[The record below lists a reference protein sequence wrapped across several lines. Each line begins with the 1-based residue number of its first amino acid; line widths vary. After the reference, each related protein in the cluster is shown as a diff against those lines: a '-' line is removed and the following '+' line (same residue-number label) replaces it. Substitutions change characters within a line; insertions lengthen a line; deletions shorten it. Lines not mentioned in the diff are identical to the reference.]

1 MRRNIEIIAPNSLK
15 NFSLPNHLE
24 EIGEEDEEIKDKENI
39 NYIPLMRVNTSNST
53 SINKEKEY
61 IHNILNPTLS
71 NINNEIPNEFDEFKV
86 ENNNNN
92 DKNIFTHKKNSSIN
106 VLRNKKGSFSKL
118 FRNNKIIYI
127 KKRNNDVKDIRESRS
142 NKIIKKDFF
151 QENETELKEKEIIKE
166 IKESVICYICL
177 MKIEKPRICPNCN
190 KIACEQCLKNWFDKG
205 NNNCGYC
212 RAALSFDKMVSVP
225 IINNVVDLIDTIS
238 SKNKAKKMQTCYT
251 KIKKNLKKF
260 DLINDVIK
268 EEICESNNNDI
279 MGNSINIECLKRINN
294 NNELIYLNK
303 NKNNISHSTHN
314 PYNSMLI
321 ESKSKDLSNEEF
333 CQKHPDQPLFYYCV
347 DCKQAYCR
355 TCFVFFGE
363 EKDKHN
369 AHNIIEY
376 NKYKSMNIPEVI
388 KNSKYLDDKYEEIE
402 AYIKRCQAL
411 KNCYEFE
418 RNLVQEQVKEL
429 MNKFNNKIDENI
441 KKLDDI
447 LKTYNNYLIQINK
460 CKNDV
465 NQFYINQKCFP
476 DLIENLNNIKAIK
489 YFNSKEI
496 DNFCDLTKNMEL
508 KVYQTEFKKCEI
520 KQNNYHFK
528 LPLNDSKYQ
537 LAITKKRNEVQI
549 YIYWPGNRDINEEK
563 EKNNNLLPIIFMR
576 KKNKNWESFQLSEFL
591 NYKGNNYYIK
601 RFSANNFCS
610 PNSYFKIKGILYE
623 YNIE

>member
-92 DKNIFTHKKNSSIN
+92 DKNIFKHKKNSSIN

-279 MGNSINIECLKRINN
+279 MGNSINIECLQRMNN
-294 NNELIYLNK
+294 NNESIYLNK

-333 CQKHPDQPLFYYCV
+333 CPKHPDQPLFYYCV

-429 MNKFNNKIDENI
+429 MNKFNNNIDENI

>member
-92 DKNIFTHKKNSSIN
+92 DKNIFKHKKNSSIN

-279 MGNSINIECLKRINN
+279 MGNSINIECLQRMNN
-294 NNELIYLNK
+294 NNESIYLNK

-333 CQKHPDQPLFYYCV
+333 CQKHPDQPLFYYC
-347 DCKQAYCR
+347 C
-355 TCFVFFGE
+355 
-363 EKDKHN
+363 
-369 AHNIIEY
+369 
-376 NKYKSMNIPEVI
+376 
-388 KNSKYLDDKYEEIE
+388 YL
-402 AYIKRCQAL
+402 R
-411 KNCYEFE
+411 
-418 RNLVQEQVKEL
+418 
-429 MNKFNNKIDENI
+429 
-441 KKLDDI
+441 
-447 LKTYNNYLIQINK
+447 
-460 CKNDV
+460 
-465 NQFYINQKCFP
+465 
-476 DLIENLNNIKAIK
+476 
-489 YFNSKEI
+489 
-496 DNFCDLTKNMEL
+496 
-508 KVYQTEFKKCEI
+508 
-520 KQNNYHFK
+520 
-528 LPLNDSKYQ
+528 
-537 LAITKKRNEVQI
+537 
-549 YIYWPGNRDINEEK
+549 
-563 EKNNNLLPIIFMR
+563 
-576 KKNKNWESFQLSEFL
+576 
-591 NYKGNNYYIK
+591 
-601 RFSANNFCS
+601 
-610 PNSYFKIKGILYE
+610 
-623 YNIE
+623 